1 MVLMRRPDNPPH
13 DPDHFRN
20 HVRPHPRTRPRGSAR
35 LRRLAVITSLLGL
48 AALPLQSL
56 DSAAAASAPALVD
69 DPASLVNPLIGTS
82 GAVNTFPGPDVPFG
96 MMQWGP
102 DTTPH
107 RAQGGGY
114 EYDSTKISG
123 FSLTHVSGPG
133 CDVAGDVP
141 ILPVSGALSGNL
153 SDTTAGFKHT
163 DEKTAIGSYTVTDA
177 SGVITELTDTTR
189 AGLGRFTFPA
199 GSPGNLL
206 LKLSG
211 GATQVDGTRVK
222 VVSDREVS
230 GSVDS
235 GHFCGAGNR
244 YTLHFDIKFNRPFT
258 TSGTWVGGTINPNAK
273 ALTAGRTAAPAP
285 STTQGKA
292 LHEKHFTVPASPS
305 PVVHPVAGAKSPTK
319 NATSATGS
327 ATGSARSA
335 ASAPVTGANGMY
347 LTFDTA
353 SSTAVTAAVGI
364 SYTSDDNAAA
374 NLSSEVSGWNPDK
387 LRDASHDAW
396 NTLLGK
402 IAVGGGSHDQQV
414 QFYTAL
420 YHALLHP
427 NVFSDDNGQY
437 MGMDNQVHKLAKGQK
452 AQYANYSGWDTYR
465 SQTQLMATVAPK
477 QTGDVV
483 TSMLNGYDQTGL
495 LPKWASNNGESYVM
509 VGDPGASIIADAYA
523 FGVTNF
529 DTAHALEAMEHEATA
544 PNQDRPGEAV
554 RDAKGYLPLDETDYS
569 CCNFYGPVSTQLEYD
584 SADYA
589 LASFAKSLGKTADY
603 QKFATRAQD
612 WMNVFNPQTGYLQG
626 RNKDGSFAGG
636 FTPGTSNGFVE
647 GTSAQYTPMVP
658 FDLQQLIT
666 ARGGPAAYASY
677 LDSLLSDISDPGG
690 TNADL
695 SNEPSLEIPWEYDY
709 LGQPWKTQDAVR
721 QAQTKLYFNAPVGSF
736 GNDDLGAMSSWYVWS
751 SLGMYPETPGTDT
764 LALGSPAFPVAKVT
778 FGNGKQVAVNAPQAA
793 PNAPYVQAL
802 DVKGKEYGKSWL
814 TFGQFRSAKTLDFA
828 LSTQPSTSWATG
840 PDAAPPSDTT
850 GGERVLAATG
860 PTSDGLIVAPGASGD
875 ATLKLTNLGSK
886 AVTVDWAATAPSEVT
901 LGTSAGSVTVP
912 ASGTAQVKVPVT
924 AGTKEGAYTVSFALT
939 DHTSGAALGSATL
952 RVAVAQPGALWPYES
967 NEGIYPDGTHY
978 TGGFDDGG
986 WAYSQNALTAAGVT
1000 NGGKV
1005 TADGITYS
1013 WPAAASGQSDNLEV
1027 GGQTIPQPA
1036 GSSGAF
1042 LGLLG
1047 SATNAPTDGSGV
1059 PGDLTV
1065 TYTDGS
1071 TAKATVV
1078 FSDWTLN
1085 GGSSK
1090 PLPGNTTAVTTGYR
1104 NTGDGG
1110 RDNVKAYVFSVK
1122 VPLDATKTVASV
1134 TLPVTGASGT
1144 VHLFALGYGG

>member
-1 MVLMRRPDNPPH
+1 MVRTRRPDHPQPH
-13 DPDHFRN
+13 RRGGGFR
-20 HVRPHPRTRPRGSAR
+20 
-35 LRRLAVITSLLGL
+35 RRLAVVSLLGL

-56 DSAAAASAPALVD
+56 GSADAASAPAPVT
-69 DPASLVNPLIGTS
+69 DPATLVNPLIGTS
-82 GAVNTFPGPDVPFG
+82 GAVNTFPGPDMPFG

-102 DTTPH
+102 DTTPS

-114 EYDSTKISG
+114 EYNSSKISG

-133 CDVAGDVP
+133 CDVAGDLP
-141 ILPVSGALSGNL
+141 ILPVAGALPASP
-153 SDTTAGFKHT
+153 SAATASFKHT
-163 DEKTAIGSYTVTDA
+163 DEQTGIGSYTVTDA
-177 SGVITELTDTTR
+177 TGVTTELADTTR

-199 GSPGNLL
+199 GSAGNLL

-211 GATQVDGTRVK
+211 GATQVDGTRVQ
-222 VVSDREVS
+222 VVSDHEVS
-230 GSVDS
+230 GAIDS

-244 YTLHFDIKFNRPFT
+244 YTLHFDIRFNRPF
-258 TSGTWVGGTINPNAK
+258 SGNGTWVGSTVNPGAT
-273 ALTAGRTAAPAP
+273 ALKGGRTVPAP
-285 STTQGKA
+285 TARQGAPLK
-292 LHEKHFTVPASPS
+292 EQHFTVPSSPS
-305 PVVHPVAGAKSPTK
+305 PVVHPVPGAKSVGTK
-319 NATSATGS
+319 AAGMKATSAKPA
-327 ATGSARSA
+327 AT
-335 ASAPVTGANGMY
+335 APVTGANGMY

-353 SSTAVTAAVGI
+353 SSTAVTASVGI
-364 SYTSDDNAAA
+364 SYTSDAGASS
-374 NLSSEVSGWNPDK
+374 NLTTEVKGWD
-387 LRDASHDAW
+387 LDAMRTASHTAW
-396 NTLLGK
+396 NDVLGRVQ
-402 IAVGGGSHDQQV
+402 IGGGSHDQQV

-437 MGMDNQVHKLAKGQK
+437 MGMDNQVHKLTKGQK

-465 SQTQLMATVAPK
+465 SQTQLIAMVAPK
-477 QTGDVV
+477 ETGDIV

-509 VGDPGASIIADAYA
+509 VGDPGTSIIADAYA
-523 FGVTNF
+523 FGVRNF
-529 DTAHALEAMEHEATA
+529 DAAHALEAMEHSATV
-544 PNQDRPGEAV
+544 PNQDRPGESV
-554 RDAKGYLPLDETDYS
+554 RDAKGYLPLDENDYG

-589 LASFAKSLGKTADY
+589 LASFAKSLGDTAAY
-603 QKFATRAQD
+603 TKFATRAQD
-612 WMNVFNPQTGYLQG
+612 WMNVFNPQTGYMQG

-666 ARGGPAAYASY
+666 ARGGTAAYASY
-677 LDSLLSDISDPGG
+677 LDSLLSDITEPGG

-709 LGQPWKTQDAVR
+709 LGQPWKTQEAVR

-778 FGNGKQVAVNAPQAA
+778 FGNGKQVVLNAPQAA
-793 PNAPYVQAL
+793 ADAPYVQAL
-802 DVKGKEYGKSWL
+802 DVKGKEWNAAWL
-814 TFGQFRSAKTLDFA
+814 TFDQFRSAKTMDFA
-828 LSTQPSTSWATG
+828 LSTQPSTAWATG

-850 GGERVLAATG
+850 GGGRVLAATG
-860 PTSDGLIVAPGASGD
+860 PSSDGLIVAPGASGD
-875 ATLKLTNLGSK
+875 ATLRVTNLGGS
-886 AVTVDWAATAPSEVT
+886 AVTVDWAATAPSGVS
-901 LGTSAGSVTVP
+901 LGSSAGSLTVP
-912 ASGTAQVKVPVT
+912 ASSTAQATVPVT
-924 AGTKEGAYTVSFALT
+924 AGDKEGAYTVSFALT
-939 DHTSGAALGSATL
+939 DHASGAALSGATL
-952 RVAVAQPGALWPYES
+952 RVAVAQPGALWPYET
-967 NEGIYPDGTHY
+967 NEGVYPDGTHFS
-978 TGGFDDGG
+978 GGFDDGG

-1000 NGGKV
+1000 SGGKV
-1005 TADGITYS
+1005 TADGIGYT
-1013 WPAAASGQSDNLEV
+1013 WPAVTAGAPDNLEV
-1027 GGQTIPQPA
+1027 AGQTIAQPA
-1036 GSSGAF
+1036 GSSGAY

-1047 SATNAPTDGSGV
+1047 SATNAPTDGTGV
-1059 PGDLTV
+1059 PGALTV

-1071 TAKATVV
+1071 TAKANVV

-1090 PLPGNTTAVTTGYR
+1090 AVAGNTVAVTTSYR

-1110 RDNVKAYVFSVK
+1110 RDTVKAYVFSVR
-1122 VPLDATKTVASV
+1122 VPLDPAKTVASV

-1144 VHLFALGYGG
+1144 VHLFALGYGS